1 MGPSLDP
8 LRTPDHREMPEHET
22 RLTALGVARW
32 RIAGLLTGLMMLIY
46 FGFIWLIAYHKDLL
60 ASVVTPGL
68 TLGILLGALV
78 IIASWILT
86 WVYVRWANGHYDA
99 EVGAMRK

>member
-1 MGPSLDP
+1 MH
-8 LRTPDHREMPEHET
+8 DHAT

-32 RIAGLLTGLMMLIY
+32 RIAGALTALMMLIY
-46 FGFIWLIAYHKDLL
+46 FGFIWLIAYHKEFL
-60 ASVVTPGL
+60 ARVVTRGL

-78 IIASWILT
+78 IVASWILT
-86 WVYVRWANGHYDA
+86 WAYVRWANGHYDS